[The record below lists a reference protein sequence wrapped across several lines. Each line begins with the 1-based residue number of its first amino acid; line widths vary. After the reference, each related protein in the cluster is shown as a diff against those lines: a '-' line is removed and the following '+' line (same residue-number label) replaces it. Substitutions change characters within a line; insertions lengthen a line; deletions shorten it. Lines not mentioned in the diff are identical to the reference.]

1 MKTEFLQ
8 NLKIGDQPLTKEI
21 IDAILAE
28 NGKDI
33 ETAKKPFADYESI
46 KEQLKTAKEGLA
58 AFKDVDVKDLQ
69 GQIATLTGQL
79 TTKDQEW
86 QAKLDGMAFD
96 GKVKDAIATAKGK
109 SVKAILGELADQ
121 MDTLRQSKNQDADLK
136 AAIEALKKDNGYLF
150 DDGNVPPKYAPG
162 PGVTPPPAGE
172 PTSLVG
178 ALREKYNTK
187 G

>member
-8 NLKIGDQPLTKEI
+8 NLKVGDQPLTKEI
-21 IDAILAE
+21 IDAIMAE
-28 NGKDI
+28 NGRDV
-33 ETAKKPFADYESI
+33 EEAKKDYEHV
-46 KEQLKTAKEGLA
+46 KDLLKTAQEGLKS
-58 AFKDVDVKDLQ
+58 FEGVDVKDLQ

-96 GKVKDAIATAKGK
+96 GKVKDAITAAKGK

-121 MDTLRQSKNQDADLK
+121 MDALRQSKNQDADLK

-150 DDGNVPPKYAPG
+150 DDGKVPSPYAAG
-162 PGVTPPPAGE
+162 TGTTTPPAGDN
-172 PTSLVG
+172 PFGFHFAGVRPNPNN
-178 ALREKYNTK
+178 AEK
-187 G
+187 

>member
-1 MKTEFLQ
+1 MEREFLK
-8 NLKIGDQPLTKEI
+8 NLKVGDTSLTDEV
-21 IDAILAE
+21 IDAIMAE
-28 NGKDI
+28 NGRDVKAEQD
-33 ETAKKPFADYESI
+33 KFADYESI
-46 KEQLKTAKEGLA
+46 KEQLKTAKDGLA
-58 AFKDVDVKDLQ
+58 AFKDVDVDKLK
-69 GQIATLTGQL
+69 GQITTLQSHL

-96 GKVKDAIATAKGK
+96 GKVKDAITAAKGK
-109 SVKAILGELADQ
+109 NAKAIAALLE
-121 MDTLRQSKNQDADLK
+121 MDALRSSKNQDADLK

-150 DDGNVPPKYAPG
+150 DDTPAPSPYAAG
-162 PGVTPPPAGE
+162 TGTTQPPAGE